1 MASKKYPPGQKPA
14 AKPAMPA
21 KPTMAQAFQAAQG
34 PAVNRPSTNKAP
46 VKPNFFG
53 SAAESRAATAAP
65 FKAVVKFFKEG
76 GVSGQSKPAVKPIP
90 PKEKADMVAQGKA
103 ADKKATAARMATDAK
118 YDKVG
123 AKKAASSSSTSTTST
138 SKAAKPYVKLKQAP
152 REAARRAYVQK
163 QLDRLGIKPTPA
175 GKPRSAKEKA
185 ARAKARATWD
195 KKNPFVP
202 KKSTPMPDSPK
213 QSGWTGPGPGPTKNK
228 PEA

>member
-1 MASKKYPPGQKPA
+1 MASSKDKKYPPGQKPA
-14 AKPAMPA
+14 A

-34 PAVNRPSTNKAP
+34 PAVNRPSTNKTP
-46 VKPNFFG
+46 VKPNLFG

-90 PKEKADMVAQGKA
+90 KAEQADMAAQAKA
-103 ADKKATAARMATDAK
+103 KDKKANTARMVTDAK

-123 AKKAASSSSTSTTST
+123 PTAVVKATA
-138 SKAAKPYVKLKQAP
+138 KAAKPYVKLKQAP

-163 QLDRLGIKPTPA
+163 QLDRLDIKPTPA

-202 KKSTPMPDSPK
+202 KKEK
-213 QSGWTGPGPGPTKNK
+213 GK
-228 PEA
+228 

>member
-1 MASKKYPPGQKPA
+1 MASKKYPPGQKPS
-14 AKPAMPA
+14 AMPA
-21 KPTMAQAFQAAQG
+21 KPTMAQAFNAAQG
-34 PAVNRPSTNKAP
+34 PAVARPTTNKGP
-46 VKPNFFG
+46 VKPNLFG

-76 GVSGQSKPAVKPIP
+76 GVSGQAKPAVKPIP
-90 PKEKADMVAQGKA
+90 PKEAADTAAQAKA
-103 ADKKATAARMATDAK
+103 ADRKATNARMATDAK

-123 AKKAASSSSTSTTST
+123 AKKAAASATTTST
-138 SKAAKPYVKLKQAP
+138 STAKPYVKLKQAP

-163 QLDRLGIKPTPA
+163 QLDRLDIKPAPA

-195 KKNPFVP
+195 KKNKFVP